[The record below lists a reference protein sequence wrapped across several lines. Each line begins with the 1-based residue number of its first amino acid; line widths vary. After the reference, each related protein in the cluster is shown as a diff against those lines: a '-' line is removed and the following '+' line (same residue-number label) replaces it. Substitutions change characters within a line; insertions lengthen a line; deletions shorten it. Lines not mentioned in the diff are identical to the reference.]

1 MQTREFRILDSLLRI
16 SLDTGGVTG
25 NVMATVPQAIIPDE
39 KELAVEARITCSF
52 KDCSKTFKSSS
63 CYRMHM
69 TRHHGVPL
77 PTLPPSTPPGNIMM
91 KEYYC
96 PVSGCNRSNGGK
108 SFPRLGQLKQVNI
121 HIRCFLN

>member
-1 MQTREFRILDSLLRI
+1 ML
-16 SLDTGGVTG
+16 TGS
-25 NVMATVPQAIIPDE
+25 VMAAPPQVIIPEE

-52 KDCSKTFKSSS
+52 ENCSKTFKSSS

-69 TRHHGVPL
+69 TRHHGVSL
-77 PTLPPSTPPGNIMM
+77 PTLPPSPAGNTMK

-108 SFPRLGQLKQVNI
+108 PFPRLGQLKQVNT
-121 HIRCFLN
+121 CTLLFN